1 MNYRIV
7 IVEEAKL
14 DYREALNYYKD
25 INPKLGKRFNQSFK
39 DSLDK
44 IKKKPEL
51 FQIRF
56 ENTRVIIL
64 KTFPYL
70 IYFTIYDNL
79 IVIKAIY
86 HSSRNSKLNLKK

>member
-1 MNYRIV
+1 MNYKIV
-7 IVEEAKL
+7 IIDEAKL
-14 DYREALNYYKD
+14 DYKEALNYYKD

-39 DSLDK
+39 DSLDL

-51 FQIRF
+51 FQNRF
-56 ENTRVIIL
+56 ENVRVKML

-70 IYFTIYDNL
+70 IHFTIYDNL

-86 HSSRNSKLNLKK
+86 HSSRNSKLNLF

>member
-1 MNYRIV
+1 MNYKIV
-7 IVEEAKL
+7 IIDEAKL
-14 DYREALNYYKD
+14 DYKEALNYYKD

-39 DSLDK
+39 DSLDL

-51 FQIRF
+51 FQNRF
-56 ENTRVIIL
+56 ENVRIKML

-70 IYFTIYDNL
+70 IHFTIYDNL

-86 HSSRNSKLNLKK
+86 HSSRNSKLNLF

>member
-1 MNYRIV
+1 MNYKIV
-7 IVEEAKL
+7 IIDEAKL
-14 DYREALNYYKD
+14 DYKEALNYYKD

-39 DSLDK
+39 DSLDL

-51 FQIRF
+51 FQNRF
-56 ENTRVIIL
+56 ENVRIKML

-70 IYFTIYDNL
+70 IHFAIYDNL

-86 HSSRNSKLNLKK
+86 HSSRNSKLNLF

>member
-7 IVEEAKL
+7 IVDDAKL
-14 DYREALNYYKD
+14 DFRKALFYYKD
-25 INPKLGKRFNQSFK
+25 INPKLAVRFNKSFQE
-39 DSLDK
+39 SLK
-44 IKKKPEL
+44 IIKEKPEL

-56 ENTRVIIL
+56 ENVRIKMM

-70 IYFTIYDNL
+70 IHFTIYDNL

-86 HSSRNSKLNLKK
+86 HSSRNSKLNLF

>member
-1 MNYRIV
+1 MSYKIV
-7 IVEEAKL
+7 IIDEAKM
-14 DYREALNYYKD
+14 DYKEALKYYKD

-39 DSLDK
+39 DSLDL

-56 ENTRVIIL
+56 ENIRIKML

-70 IYFTIYDNL
+70 IHFTIYDNL

-86 HSSRNSKLNLKK
+86 HSSRNSKLNLF

>member
-7 IVEEAKL
+7 IIDEAKF
-14 DYREALNYYKD
+14 DFRKALFYYKD
-25 INPKLGKRFNQSFK
+25 INPKLAIRFNQSFK
-39 DSLDK
+39 ES
-44 IKKKPEL
+44 IKTIKEKPEL

-56 ENTRVIIL
+56 ENVRIKML

-70 IYFTIYDNL
+70 IHFTIYDNL

-86 HSSRNSKLNLKK
+86 HSSRDSKLNIF